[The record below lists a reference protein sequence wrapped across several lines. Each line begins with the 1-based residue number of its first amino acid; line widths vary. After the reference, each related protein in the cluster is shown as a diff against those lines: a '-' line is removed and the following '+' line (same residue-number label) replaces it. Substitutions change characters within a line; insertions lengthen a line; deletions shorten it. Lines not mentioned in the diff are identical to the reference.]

1 MSLEP
6 GPGRGTW
13 WGAKYAKTEEAG
25 LQVPGVNPTELAGD
39 SSDSGPPGPSPEGS
53 TPCLSEELAP
63 AQPAPPG
70 TSGSGGRPA
79 RSGCLTGWGP
89 REGLQWGVG
98 LLLGSCD
105 HGACRGQLQPQWTA
119 GL

>member
-39 SSDSGPPGPSPEGS
+39 SSDSGPLGPSPEGS
-53 TPCLSEELAP
+53 TPCLRDWPLPSQPLLAP
-63 AQPAPPG
+63 LAQEGGLPG
-70 TSGSGGRPA
+70 QA
-79 RSGCLTGWGP
+79 
-89 REGLQWGVG
+89 
-98 LLLGSCD
+98 
-105 HGACRGQLQPQWTA
+105 A
-119 GL
+119 